1 MNFYNDIDKNAAA
14 WTQQLITN
22 KLIPD
27 GVMLCKSITDIQPHE
42 LDGFTQAHWFNGIS
56 GWARALDLA
65 GWPATRPIWCAS
77 LPCQPFSCAGKGD
90 GIKDER
96 HLWPVFFQLVK
107 ACKPVVI
114 VGEQVEAAIGH
125 GWLDGVFA
133 DLEGEGYTCGAVIV
147 GAHSVKAPHRRQRI
161 YWVANTKELRQPD
174 GILGEQA
181 TTEREA
187 PRRGTERYEGC
198 GRDDAAHGG
207 RADGSMADTQS
218 DGRCVL
224 HAKDNGK
231 TDAQVNTSSD
241 SNQSPADKCGPR
253 VGSMGH
259 PDGAGCPA
267 HGTVPI
273 GTEQGTL
280 QSPVAGASD
289 GRVAYSEVHGC
300 CKCDEHMAG
309 SGPSS
314 CANWEFVGFGTE
326 GSMAHTQHGR
336 CEQRDTDGRLGNPN
350 RGRCEEHESGQF
362 PIRELVQHGR
372 TRDTLREGLEAER
385 TVETGSCPG
394 LLEEFWG
401 NAWHL
406 CRDNKW
412 RRIPATADAQPVF
425 QWLAHGLPEG
435 VDDIGLASLGF
446 PLSKTIPNRVA
457 LLKGYGNA
465 IVPQV
470 AAEFLKTVMD
480 ILDNKSAT

>member
-42 LDGFTQAHWFNGIS
+42 LDGFTQAHFFNGIS

-77 LPCQPFSCAGKGD
+77 LPCQPFSCAGKGE
-90 GIKDER
+90 GVNDER

-107 ACKPVVI
+107 ACTPVVI
-114 VGEQVEAAIGH
+114 VGEQVAAAIGH

-147 GAHSVKAPHRRQRI
+147 GAHSVKSPHRRQRI
-161 YWVANTKELRQPD
+161 YWVARRVEDTNSGLRRTSDATGADSGSTAPD
-174 GILGEQA
+174 AYSGSGE
-181 TTEREA
+181 T
-187 PRRGTERYEGC
+187 
-198 GRDDAAHGG
+198 
-207 RADGSMADTQS
+207 
-218 DGRCVL
+218 
-224 HAKDNGK
+224 
-231 TDAQVNTSSD
+231 
-241 SNQSPADKCGPR
+241 
-253 VGSMGH
+253 GSMGH

-289 GRVAYSEVHGC
+289 G
-300 CKCDEHMAG
+300 
-309 SGPSS
+309 
-314 CANWEFVGFGTE
+314 
-326 GSMAHTQHGR
+326 SMAHTQHGR
-336 CEQRDTDGRLGNPN
+336 CEQRDTG
-350 RGRCEEHESGQF
+350 
-362 PIRELVQHGR
+362 IRTVPEPDKDGR

-401 NAWHL
+401 NTWHH

-412 RRIPATADAQPVF
+412 RRIPATADVERVF
-425 QWLAHGLPEG
+425 LGMAPGLQST